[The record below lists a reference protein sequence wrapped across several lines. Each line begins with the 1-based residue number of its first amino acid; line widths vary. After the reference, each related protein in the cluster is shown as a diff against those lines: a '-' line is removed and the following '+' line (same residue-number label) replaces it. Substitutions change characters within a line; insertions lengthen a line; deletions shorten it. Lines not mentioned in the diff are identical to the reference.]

1 MAQLH
6 FTLDSEIFTGLFS
19 KTKDEAF
26 GILMET
32 ILNTVLEAESTEQL
46 GAEN

>member
-19 KTKDEAF
+19 KTKDETSE
-26 GILMET
+26 IVNVKIKMYKKWNLKMY
-32 ILNTVLEAESTEQL
+32 NSD
-46 GAEN
+46 